1 MTEHDAMMNVNKLC
15 KINSE
20 IDRLTK
26 EKEKL
31 EGIFLNDAQIVFDN
45 KKTKSVHYYGEGHN
59 EICVTLADKVEINKP
74 NIIKKLLGDNSD
86 MLLTRR
92 TVWSLR
98 KSDVK
103 KTLAGIFKNEF
114 WNISKKS
121 ILCEY
126 ISDLDVIKTCMQ
138 KVRGVD
144 FEKDVKALMFFADMD
159 RANAELV
166 AYMINESVCYEKFI
180 GLISSGEFA
189 DKPEK
194 AFEVINRAVTV
205 TTSPKIKATYGVGE

>member
-1 MTEHDAMMNVNKLC
+1 MTENETMMNVNKLC
-15 KINSE
+15 KINAE
-20 IDRLTK
+20 IDRLAK

-31 EGIFLNDAQIVFDN
+31 EGMFLTEAQRVFDN
-45 KKTKSVHYYGEGHN
+45 KKTKSVHYFGDGRN
-59 EICVTLADKVEINKP
+59 EICVTLADKVEIQKP

-98 KSDVK
+98 KSDIK

-126 ISDLDVIKTCMQ
+126 ISDLDVIKICMQ

-144 FEKDVKALMFFADMD
+144 FEKDVNALMFFADMD
-159 RANAELV
+159 RENAELV
-166 AYMINESVCYEKFI
+166 AYMINESVCYENFI

-189 DKPEK
+189 DNPEK
-194 AFEVINRAVTV
+194 AFEVINTAVTV